1 MATSAV
7 AREAVL
13 SLRRTI
19 AKIEGR
25 LAERL
30 EAPLPAAG
38 AVPGTPALNATV
50 LRHGAV
56 PTLPAEAGEA
66 AEGFLST
73 GAERLDRALG
83 GGLPM
88 AALTEIHGA
97 AVRDAAAASG
107 FVLALAGRLRKRRRE
122 RGEAG
127 PILWVGAGPAFTEAG
142 FPHAPG
148 IVRLAGLAMDD
159 LLFCATPRLVDA
171 LWVAEEA
178 ARLDALSL
186 VLVEVRGNSARLDLT
201 ATRRLHRRAQIAGR
215 PVFLLRQ
222 AAIAEPT
229 AAPARLLVA
238 AAPAAP
244 RSTLA
249 GPLPETLGHPVF
261 AVTVGKGHAA
271 FPGPY
276 FLEWNP
282 DELSFCERRPQDSGA
297 VVPAPAGRE
306 DPAPAAGSVVAFAP
320 LGRAQGGPGGQPPR
334 RERPADLGPRR
345 AG

>member
-25 LAERL
+25 PVERL
-30 EAPLPAAG
+30 DAPVPASAAPACNAMVLRRGTVPTFAAG
-38 AVPGTPALNATV
+38 TEG
-50 LRHGAV
+50 GAESC
-56 PTLPAEAGEA
+56 LP
-66 AEGFLST
+66 T

-83 GGLPM
+83 GGLTM
-88 AALTEIHGA
+88 AALTEIHGPA
-97 AVRDAAAASG
+97 ARDAGAASG
-107 FVLALAGRLRKRRRE
+107 FALALAGRLRQRRRE

-127 PILWVGAGPAFTEAG
+127 PVLWVGAGPAFAEAG

-148 IVRLAGLAMDD
+148 LARLAGLGTDD
-159 LLFCATPRLVDA
+159 LLFCATARLSDA
-171 LWVAEEA
+171 LWVAEEG

-186 VLVEVRGNSARLDLT
+186 VLLEVRGSSARLDLT

-215 PVFLLRQ
+215 PVLLLRQ

-244 RSTLA
+244 RATIA
-249 GPLPETLGHPVF
+249 GPLPDTLGRPAF
-261 AVTVGKGHAA
+261 AVTVGKGRAA
-271 FPGPY
+271 FPRPF

-282 DELSFCERRPQDSGA
+282 DELSFYERRPQDAGA
-297 VVPAPAGRE
+297 VVPAPSGRAY
-306 DPAPAAGSVVAFAP
+306 PAPAAGTVVAFATV
-320 LGRAQGGPGGQPPR
+320 GRAPSGAGGQPPR
-334 RERPADLGPRR
+334 HERPADRGPRR

>member
-25 LAERL
+25 PAERL
-30 EAPLPAAG
+30 EAPVPVSAA
-38 AVPGTPALNATV
+38 PALTATV
-50 LRHGAV
+50 LRRGVV
-56 PTLPAEAGEA
+56 PAFAAEAQEVVESCLA
-66 AEGFLST
+66 T

-88 AALTEIHGA
+88 AALTEIHGVA
-97 AVRDAAAASG
+97 ARDAGAASG
-107 FVLALAGRLRKRRRE
+107 FALAVAGRIGRRRRE

-127 PILWVGAGPAFTEAG
+127 PVLWIGAGPAFTEAG

-148 IVRLAGLAMDD
+148 AARLAGLGADE
-159 LLFCATPRLVDA
+159 LLFCAAPRLADA

-186 VLVEVRGNSARLDLT
+186 VLVEVRGNPARLDLT

-215 PVFLLRQ
+215 PVLLLRQ
-222 AAIAEPT
+222 AAVAEPT
-229 AAPARLLVA
+229 AAPARLLVS
-238 AAPAAP
+238 AAPAAL
-244 RSTLA
+244 RATLA
-249 GPLPETLGHPVF
+249 GPLPGTLGHTAV
-261 AVTVGKGHAA
+261 AVTIGKRRPA
-271 FPGPY
+271 FPGPF

-282 DELSFCERRPQDSGA
+282 NELSFCERRPQDAGA
-297 VVPAPAGRE
+297 VVPASARRT
-306 DPAPAAGSVVAFAP
+306 DPAPAAGAVVAFAP
-320 LGRAQGGPGGQPPR
+320 AGRQPGGAGHQPPR
-334 RERPADLGPRR
+334 HERPTDRGPRR